1 MSSVPE
7 ATPRQAPARS
17 VRSITR
23 AEAALN
29 RIDWKIVRRLDGL
42 LQGEHRSLFLGQ
54 GLDLAGIREY
64 QFGDDVRMIDWNVT
78 ARTGQAHLRE
88 YHEDREIT
96 AWLVIDTSASVDFGT
111 ARVPKSGL
119 AVEFAGAVTRLL
131 TKQGNRVGA
140 IFFSGGVDAVIPPRR
155 GRQQALAILDK
166 LLSADSPAPQGPTRL
181 AEVLDRT
188 AKIIRRRSLVFII
201 SDFLAD
207 TTWEAPLRRLRQ
219 RHEVAAVWLRD
230 PREEEMPD
238 IGAIYLED
246 AETGEQIYVDTQSRR
261 FRSNFRQLA
270 QRRRALLEST
280 FARHGVDC
288 LSLQTDRDTLDDL
301 VQFAR
306 RRSHR
311 LARRATR
318 TGVVR

>member
-7 ATPRQAPARS
+7 ASQHPALARS
-17 VRSITR
+17 SRSVTS
-23 AEAALN
+23 AEAALQ

-42 LQGEHRSLFLGQ
+42 LQGEHQSLFTGH

-64 QFGDDVRMIDWNVT
+64 QFGDDIRMMDWNVT
-78 ARTGQAHLRE
+78 ARTGRAHLRE
-88 YHEDREIT
+88 YQEDREIA
-96 AWLVIDTSASVDFGT
+96 AWLVLDTSASVAFGT

-119 AVEFAGAVTRLL
+119 EVEFAGALTRLL
-131 TKQGNRVGA
+131 TRQGNRVGA

-166 LLSADSPAPQGPTRL
+166 LFSTESTAPHGLTRL
-181 AEVLDRT
+181 AEVLDR
-188 AKIIRRRSLVFII
+188 AGKFIRRRSLVFIV

-207 TTWEAPLRRLRQ
+207 PTWEAPLQRLRQ
-219 RHEVAAVWLRD
+219 RHEVTAVWLRD

-238 IGAIYLED
+238 IGAIYFED

-261 FRSNFRQLA
+261 FRSNFRA
-270 QRRRALLEST
+270 TAERRRALLESI
-280 FARHGVDC
+280 FARHGVEC
-288 LSLQTDRDTLDDL
+288 LSLHTDRDTLADL

-306 RRSHR
+306 GRPHR
-311 LARRATR
+311 LARRVTLS
-318 TGVVR
+318 GVVR